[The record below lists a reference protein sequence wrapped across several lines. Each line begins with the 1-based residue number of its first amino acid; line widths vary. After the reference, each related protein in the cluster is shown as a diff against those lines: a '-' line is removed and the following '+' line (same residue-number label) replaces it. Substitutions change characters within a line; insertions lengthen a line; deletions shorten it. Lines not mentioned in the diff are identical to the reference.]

1 VALPD
6 IDLATD
12 RDRVIDTALEAFAKH
27 GIDATAV
34 AGIDEHFP
42 SNEALLAA
50 AVERHADELARMATL
65 MDTVHFGEDTRAELT
80 LLARFVLAEHDR
92 QDVLLRIMLQE
103 GDQYPELASLIREKI
118 VAPGYQQAA
127 EWIRARIEAGGF
139 PDYDADAVAVV
150 ALGSLL
156 AYAAQRKTF
165 GGPPL
170 GVDTERFIDTWVE
183 AWLRVAQTAEAER
196 SDTIG

>member
-1 VALPD
+1 MAVPD
-6 IDLATD
+6 VDLAHDRDEIIDL
-12 RDRVIDTALEAFAKH
+12 ALEAFANH
-27 GIDATAV
+27 GIDASEIG
-34 AGIDEHFP
+34 GIDAHFP
-42 SNEALLAA
+42 TKVALLEA
-50 AVERHADELARMATL
+50 AVERHVQELARMATL
-65 MDTVHFGEDTRAELT
+65 MDTVHFGDDTRMELT

-103 GDQYPELASLIREKI
+103 GDKYPELATLIREKI
-118 VAPGYQQAA
+118 VAPGYTQAA
-127 EWIRARIEAGGF
+127 DWIRAHIDEGGF

-156 AYAAQRKTF
+156 AYAAQRRTF

-170 GVDTERFIDTWVE
+170 GVDTERFIETWVE

-196 SDTIG
+196 HS